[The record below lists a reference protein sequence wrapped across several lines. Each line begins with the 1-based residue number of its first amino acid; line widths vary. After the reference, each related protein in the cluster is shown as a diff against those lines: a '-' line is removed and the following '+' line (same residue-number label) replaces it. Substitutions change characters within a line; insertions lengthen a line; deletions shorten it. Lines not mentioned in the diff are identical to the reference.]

1 MPALDDLEPT
11 LAAAPGTVSV
21 WYGGLAG
28 PPLYTRLPDET
39 HYAASTMKLAVL
51 VAAHRAAAAGVVDLD
66 APVHVHADFASGD
79 GETRFTADE
88 EEDGDEQAWARLGE
102 EVPLRWLLR
111 RMIVRSG
118 NLATNLAIERI
129 GFDAVAEAWRVCGA
143 RHSRVARLLGD
154 FAADRRTK
162 RNLVTAADLAAVL
175 RAIATDTAAAPAAC
189 AEMRALLEANEF
201 NPDIPQGLPP
211 GTRVA
216 HKNGWV
222 DGIRH
227 DAAMVL
233 PDHAPPYLLV
243 VCTSTELSDDDACKL
258 VAQVATAS
266 WADRHD
272 EPGSHGAL

>member
-1 MPALDDLEPT
+1 MPALDALEPT
-11 LAAAPGTVSV
+11 LAAAPGAVSV
-21 WYGGLAG
+21 WYGGLTG
-28 PPLYTRLPDET
+28 PPRYTRLPERT

-51 VAAHRAAAAGVVDLD
+51 IAAHRAAAAGDVDLD
-66 APVHVHADFASGD
+66 APVRVHADFASGD

-102 EVPLRWLLR
+102 DVPLRWLLR

-129 GFDAVAEAWRVCGA
+129 GFAAVAEAWRVCGA

-154 FAADRRTK
+154 SAADGQAK
-162 RNLVTAADLAAVL
+162 RNLVTAADLAAVM
-175 RAIATDTAAAPAAC
+175 RAIATDTAAAPSAC
-189 AEMRALLEANEF
+189 AEMRALLEANEL
-201 NPDIPQGLPP
+201 NPDIPAGLPP

-222 DGIRH
+222 NGIRH
-227 DAAMVL
+227 DAALVT
-233 PDHAPPYLLV
+233 PDDAGPYVLV
-243 VCTSTELSDDDACKL
+243 VCTSTELEDDAACKL

-266 WADRHD
+266 WQDR
-272 EPGSHGAL
+272 AL